1 MAESLFVRG
10 HCSTTGS
17 ESETVLYDD
26 TSKADKHGGRSGM
39 AAGDP
44 YRAKAL
50 ELLAQAEVAKDADT
64 RGNFES
70 RCFFAACQQVER
82 NEGVVIDFVLP
93 PQDSRC
99 TPRSASNWANAG
111 SVP

>member
-1 MAESLFVRG
+1 MLEHGPNTAESLFVRG

-70 RCFFAACQQVER
+70 LAAAFLR
-82 NEGVVIDFVLP
+82 LA
-93 PQDSRC
+93 SRL
-99 TPRSASNWANAG
+99 NAMKA
-111 SVP
+111 